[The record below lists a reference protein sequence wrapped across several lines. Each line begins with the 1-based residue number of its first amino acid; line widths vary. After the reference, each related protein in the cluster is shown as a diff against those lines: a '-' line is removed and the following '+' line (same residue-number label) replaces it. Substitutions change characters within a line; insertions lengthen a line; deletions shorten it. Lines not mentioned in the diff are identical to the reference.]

1 MNPESDAI
9 RVVTN
14 ELENDM
20 KLLLL
25 VVLMLVSCPA
35 W

>member
-1 MNPESDAI
+1 MDPENDAI

-25 VVLMLVSCPA
+25 VVLMLVSYPA

>member
-1 MNPESDAI
+1 MSPANDAI

-25 VVLMLVSCPA
+25 VVLMLVSYPA